1 MPVPASTVLSGVATS
16 TGRKAQAV
24 VGAAAAGRAAALA
37 TDSQEPDSTTSYNSG
52 AVQCC

>member
-24 VGAAAAGRAAALA
+24 VGAAAAERAAAPA
-37 TDSQEPDSTTSYNSG
+37 TGSQTPDSN
-52 AVQCC
+52 VNNM